1 MTPMMPKDT
10 PQKTVVPQPRVPMMD
25 DLRKGGSS
33 MKVFGDGNVPMMG
46 NLNAGS
52 MEISQGNQGSAV
64 TPRATMH
71 ESGETKGMK
80 MRENHNKSS

>member
-1 MTPMMPKDT
+1 MIPMMPTDT

-46 NLNAGS
+46 NLNTGA
-52 MEISQGNQGSAV
+52 MKISQGNQGSAV
-64 TPRATMH
+64 TPHATLH
-71 ESGETKGMK
+71 ESGEAKSME
-80 MRENHNKSS
+80 MREGRNKSS